1 LTLGEGHRRDHTT
14 AGERAKDWLLR
25 WSPLFVFLLLAL
37 PLPAYFFF
45 RYFTATEAVGE
56 YLLLALTSLVVA
68 SFFGLLAALA
78 VVFYRR
84 LWERRLRDRLASDG
98 VTADELSWFTPE
110 LTAAERRSLEHL
122 SAQNPLLADAYRETL
137 AARLTAARL
146 LAHSRSE
153 AAAVERRLQS
163 AAALP
168 AESRRQLEDDLHEDR
183 ARLARVQTEAAEHH
197 REAEARLQ
205 TIEAM
210 AERDASHAETE
221 LSLQRLGS
229 LRENIPLGLT
239 AARLEQEAR
248 AEVEREMRELSK
260 NDAAVA
266 SVKPEPDDDARPD
279 TLQRPTN

>member
-1 LTLGEGHRRDHTT
+1 LGDGNRRDHTT
-14 AGERAKDWLLR
+14 AGERAKAWLLR

-56 YLLLALTSLVVA
+56 YLLLALTSLGVA

-110 LTAAERRSLEHL
+110 LTAAERRSLKHL

-146 LAHSRSE
+146 LAHARAE

-183 ARLARVQTEAAEHH
+183 ARLARVQGEAAEHH

-210 AERDASHAETE
+210 AERDASRDETE
-221 LSLQRLGS
+221 LALQRLGS
-229 LRENIPLGLT
+229 LRENVPLGLT

-248 AEVEREMRELSK
+248 DEVEREMRELSTS
-260 NDAAVA
+260 DTAGA
-266 SVKPEPDDDARPD
+266 SVKPEPDADARAD